1 MDVGRGNGIPGQSK
15 DSVTAYQQHYF
26 MWVCFCPPSPTVES
40 QTPQIGACTRSGL
53 WNRRGTLSSG
63 KLAFTAS
70 GSKFCVLPG
79 GGNPSCF
86 GVALCKHT
94 LRNGPGKGQKGP
106 CALGMAAKAS
116 GDTQGPWWK
125 ASPQSSNSNT
135 L

>member
-1 MDVGRGNGIPGQSK
+1 MDAGRGNEIPGQSK
-15 DSVTAYQQHYF
+15 DSVTHCLPATLLY
-26 MWVCFCPPSPTVES
+26 VGLLLSPKS
-40 QTPQIGACTRSGL
+40 HGGKPAPQIGACTRSGL

-70 GSKFCVLPG
+70 GSKFYVQPG
-79 GGNPSCF
+79 GGNPSCL

-94 LRNGPGKGQKGP
+94 LRNGPGKGQRGP

-116 GDTQGPWWK
+116 GDTQGPWRK
-125 ASPQSSNSNT
+125 ASLQN